1 MLRYS
6 TCRSCQCLI
15 RPNHW
20 IERLVL
26 FRNRVLLRMKV
37 NRIVKWFV
45 ERAIRTRDT
54 YQLNKSKVVQRCLYS
69 YRQRYSP
76 SQWSKCCGFRR
87 CSKQFASRGQKY
99 QTCLILSSRPRKA
112 NFSPKFSRKHEETD
126 EQTASRWSMLSRE
139 DKIKDVWYFWPREAN
154 SSLCAAIVVNLTKQS
169 KIYKCQSALMA
180 VKGLMGT

>member
-87 CSKQFASRGQKY
+87 CSEQF
-99 QTCLILSSRPRKA
+99 L
-112 NFSPKFSRKHEETD
+112 
-126 EQTASRWSMLSRE
+126 
-139 DKIKDVWYFWPREAN
+139 PREAKN
-154 SSLCAAIVVNLTKQS
+154 IKHVWFYPHGLARRISHQNFPANTRKRMTKPLRDGVCSAVSSPCAAGLS
-169 KIYKCQSALMA
+169 RP
-180 VKGLMGT
+180 KGFEQ

>member
-15 RPNHW
+15 WPNHW

-87 CSKQFASRGQKY
+87 CSEQFASRGQKY

-112 NFSPKFSRKHEETD
+112 NFSPNDFPANMRKRMSKPPRD
-126 EQTASRWSMLSRE
+126 GVCSAVSSPCAAGLSRPKAFE
-139 DKIKDVWYFWPREAN
+139 
-154 SSLCAAIVVNLTKQS
+154 Q
-169 KIYKCQSALMA
+169 
-180 VKGLMGT
+180 